1 MSQQSN
7 FPRRRHRGS
16 LFGPLL
22 LIALGIVF
30 LLNNVNVLQGDVW
43 NTILRLWPLI
53 LIVIGLDSLYQRQGL
68 VGAIFLI
75 GLGAL
80 FLLANLNVLNLDVWQ
95 MALHLWPVLFVAI
108 GLDLIVGRR
117 SLWASLAG
125 LVVLLAVL
133 AGALWFYGVRL
144 EGGQAL
150 PGQEVRQALDGVK
163 SAEIILESGAGDV
176 SIHALSG
183 STDLVAGQVA
193 SGRSRQTTEDFSMEG
208 DQAIFRLRE
217 SGNFGA
223 VWERAGQ
230 NTWDLGLNSAI
241 PLKIQFNQGA
251 GSSNLNLDGLQV
263 SALKINTGVGQTKVT
278 LPATGQFDA
287 SIDGAIGQ
295 VILIVPRGMA
305 LRVQAN
311 LALANLAVPAGYQKS
326 DKVYTSPGYASAENR
341 VNLEIGMAIGN
352 VTIQEK

>member
-1 MSQQSN
+1 MSQQRQ
-7 FPRRRHRGS
+7 FQRRRRGS

-22 LIALGIVF
+22 LIILGIIF
-30 LLNNVNVLQGDVW
+30 LLNNVNVLRGDVW
-43 NTILRLWPLI
+43 NTILRLWPVI

-75 GLGAL
+75 GLGTL
-80 FLLANLNVLNLDVWQ
+80 FLLANLNILNLDVWQ
-95 MALHLWPVLFVAI
+95 MALHLWPVLLVAI

-144 EGGQAL
+144 ESGQAL
-150 PGQEVRQALDGVK
+150 PGHEVRQALDGVK

-193 SGRSRQTTEDFSMEG
+193 SGSGRQTVEDFSMQG
-208 DQAIFRLRE
+208 DQAIFRMRE
-217 SGNFGA
+217 TGNYGA
-223 VWERAGQ
+223 IWERAGQ
-230 NTWDLGLNSAI
+230 YTWDLGLNSAI

-251 GSSNLNLDGLQV
+251 GSSTLNLNGLQLD
-263 SALKINTGVGQTKVT
+263 ALKVNMGVGQIKVT

-287 SIDGAIGQ
+287 GIDGAIGQ
-295 VILIVPRGMA
+295 VILIVPAGME
-305 LRVQAN
+305 LRVQSD
-311 LALANLAVPAGYQKS
+311 LALANLVVPAGYQKS

-341 VNLEIGMAIGN
+341 VNLEIGLAIGN